1 MSHTV
6 NKIEKKEFLILFE
19 NVVENSPT
27 VAEELLKLRPFS
39 SDVTFLESLSNA
51 IESLS
56 DNEKVS
62 RFLIC
67 TENATL
73 F

>member
-19 NVVENSPT
+19 NVVENSPK
-27 VAEELLKLRPFS
+27 VAEALLKLRPFS
-39 SDVTFLESLSNA
+39 SDVTFLESLSSA